1 MTPTTRESEGHPYF
15 PQPLDRN
22 ARVWR
27 YFKWPQFLD
36 SVRNGYLWF
45 SRSDL
50 LGDPAEGSRTAGD
63 AEMVARAW
71 KELHAEGRHRDAAR
85 GRMGLKRVEEESKR
99 SVFVSCWQMQDH
111 DMVAMWERYCKP
123 LQIGVAIQTT
133 YSRLESVLPLR
144 HGHHHVMLGLV
155 TYADYESTDSRSDL
169 TNLYSAFMSKRV
181 NYADEREVRIICA
194 GDPYQEQKGLRISID
209 YPRLVER
216 VLVSPYSGPG
226 FVTGVQRFCKQQG
239 IDGDVLQSSAR
250 RVIRLY

>member
-1 MTPTTRESEGHPYF
+1 MTRTTRESKGHPYF

-22 ARVWR
+22 VRVWR

-36 SVRNGYLWF
+36 SVQTGYLWF

-71 KELHAEGRHRDAAR
+71 KQLHAEGRHREAAR
-85 GRMGLKRVEEESKR
+85 GRMGLKNLDEDSKR
-99 SVFVSCWQMQDH
+99 SVFVSCWQMHDH

-123 LQIGVAIQTT
+123 LQVGVAIQTT
-133 YSRLESVLPLR
+133 YARLDAALPLR
-144 HGHHHVMLGLV
+144 HEYHHVMLGLV

-181 NYADEREVRIICA
+181 NYADEREVRITCT
-194 GDPYQEQKGLRISID
+194 GDPNHEQKGLRIPID
-209 YPRLVER
+209 YPALVER

-226 FVTGVQRFCKQQG
+226 FFNEVKRFCTKQG
-239 IDGDVLQSSAR
+239 IGQHVLQSSAR
-250 RVIRLY
+250 QVIRLY